1 MALLINRSTPQKY
14 TPNSATVITT
24 TTVVACTSLREGVV
38 TWRNSVR
45 TSVKKLLPRAGNAF
59 SLPPTLLSSI
69 CATADFAIAV
79 SQLPLFFET
88 SQPRLYY
95 FDLAGAVGFEP
106 TSPVLET
113 GSLAIEL
120 RPLCE
125 HSAVSTQPKP

>member
-1 MALLINRSTPQKY
+1 MALLINKSTPQKY
-14 TPNSATVITT
+14 SPNSATVITT

-45 TSVKKLLPRAGNAF
+45 TSVKKLLPRAGHAF

-79 SQLPLFFET
+79 SQLPVVFRGLAASSVF
-88 SQPRLYY
+88 Y

-120 RPLCE
+120 RPL
-125 HSAVSTQPKP
+125 HKSSLP